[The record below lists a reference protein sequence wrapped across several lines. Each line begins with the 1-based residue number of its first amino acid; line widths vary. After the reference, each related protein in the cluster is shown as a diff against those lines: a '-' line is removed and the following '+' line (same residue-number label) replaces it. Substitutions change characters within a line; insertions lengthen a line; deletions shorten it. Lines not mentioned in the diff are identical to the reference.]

1 MFRPML
7 VAGCVIVAAAGLL
20 SGCKDELAP
29 SRVQVLAS
37 AEPAEVEAEPMT
49 GVNVGNSMCRY
60 VILLSAYGAPMSEF
74 EWLDSR
80 EIFHNAVGTD
90 TLQFSADDM
99 KSFFSSFNHPTP
111 FQDSMEWGLGGPTD
125 LLPITIDH
133 VFHYRR
139 KGDARTDS
147 TTYHVVCR

>member
-1 MFRPML
+1 MSRPML
-7 VAGCVIVAAAGLL
+7 AAGCVIVAAAGLL
-20 SGCKDELAP
+20 SGCKDEIAP

-37 AEPAEVEAEPMT
+37 AEPAEVEAVPMT

-60 VILLSAYGAPMSEF
+60 VIQVRAYAGLISEI
-74 EWLDSR
+74 EWMGSR
-80 EIFHNAVGTD
+80 ETLHHALGTD
-90 TLQFSADDM
+90 TVRISGEELR
-99 KSFFSSFNHPTP
+99 SFFYQLSPYESSS
-111 FQDSMEWGLGGPTD
+111 DWGWGGPTD

-139 KGDARTDS
+139 RGDARTDS